1 MFKREI
7 SLRWKFLAWI
17 VAGFAIIVVVPLA
30 LQESYCSSKWLPV
43 WLCGEAKLTDIAIA
57 FFTYCLVIVGWFQL
71 RSNEKTVLDLERAYV
86 SGGGPNIGQQF
97 IVTVDNYGK
106 TPATLIEYA
115 VEFCDVTKIPD
126 YPLYDDVG
134 YERIPCRANLKPTAT
149 FAIASHLIPA
159 GIQNPVV
166 YGRFW
171 YEDIWKRRHSHGF
184 ILSLSSAALPRN
196 ISTAHT
202 EWD

>member
-1 MFKREI
+1 MP
-7 SLRWKFLAWI
+7 AI
-17 VAGFAIIVVVPLA
+17 VMP
-30 LQESYCSSKWLPV
+30 QV
-43 WLCGEAKLTDIAIA
+43 WLCGEIKITDIAIA

-86 SGGGPNIGQQF
+86 SGGGPNIGQHF
-97 IVTVDNYGK
+97 VVTVDNYGK

-126 YPLYDDVG
+126 HPLYKDVG
-134 YERIPCRANLKPTAT
+134 YQRIPHRANLRPKTT
-149 FAIASHLIPA
+149 FAIAAHPVPTGL
-159 GIQNPVV
+159 QNPVV

-171 YEDIWKRRHSHGF
+171 YEDIWRRPHSHGF
-184 ILSLSSAALPRN
+184 ILSLSPAVLPRD

-202 EWD
+202 GWD